1 MENTTSQYALITGGT
16 SGIGK
21 ELSKLFAQDGYN
33 LIIVARDET
42 GLEMTKSELAERFGV
57 QVTTISKDLM
67 EPNAAEELY
76 DEIKQSGLT
85 VNVLVNDAG
94 QGQHGKFIDYELQR
108 DIDLIQLNII
118 SLTVLTK
125 LFLKD
130 MVARNEGKIL
140 QLSSLASKSPGP
152 LLAVYSATKA
162 YVQSFTQA
170 IINEIRGTNVT
181 ITALLPGA
189 TDTDFFN
196 KAEAENTKQVQD
208 MKLDDPADVAKDG
221 YEALM
226 SGEAQVVSGFKNKI
240 QAAMSNIMPEQTAA
254 TNMRKTLEES
264 DSQEYKWSNNTPGK

>member
-1 MENTTSQYALITGGT
+1 MENINAQYALITGGT
-16 SGIGK
+16 SGIGR
-21 ELSKLFAQDGYN
+21 ELAKLFAQDGYN
-33 LIIVARDET
+33 LLIVARDEDE
-42 GLEMTKSELAERFGV
+42 LKMTSQEISQRFGV
-57 QVTTISKDLM
+57 KVDTISKDLM

-76 DEIKQSGLT
+76 DEVKQKGIT
-85 VNVLVNDAG
+85 VNVLVNNAG
-94 QGQHGKFIDYELQR
+94 QGQHGKFVDYDLQR
-108 DIDLIQLNII
+108 DVDIIQLNIV

-125 LFLKD
+125 LYLKD

-140 QLSSLASKSPGP
+140 NLSSLASKTPGP

-170 IINEIRGTNVT
+170 IINEIKDTNVT

-196 KAEAENTKQVQD
+196 KAEADNTKQVQD

-226 SGEAQVVSGFKNKI
+226 SGENQIISGFKNKL
-240 QAAMSNIMPEQTAA
+240 QAAMSNIMPEQAGA
-254 TNMRKTLEES
+254 SNMRKTMEES
-264 DSQEYKWSNNTPGK
+264 DTAEMKKKNTSAS